1 MVGPTEDAVVV
12 APGDVAVEVAALAIQ
27 PERVEQGVTVLMMV
41 PVPDTQAATK
51 NNINTVYL

>member
-1 MVGPTEDAVVV
+1 MVGPTEDAVMV
-12 APGDVAVEVAALAIQ
+12 APGDVAVGVAAVAIQ
-27 PERVEQGVTVLMMV
+27 PEGVEQGIMV